1 MKENIIF
8 ILFSNSI
15 FNNMQESQNDLN
27 TFSIFGMNNQEEKN
41 NENIET
47 NMEIEENQDINENIK
62 VEENNK
68 DEESKKEQKEKR
80 RVRGPNKCYRIID
93 QFFNDKKRA
102 KETINNEQ
110 QNDIND
116 EEDKKIKRRKNITN
130 MSLIFDDFLIYVES
144 KVNKDYYN
152 KFITPIINNY
162 KEFYIEK
169 EKEFKENKSSFNIIE
184 DENLIKKK
192 KIYGLENFLEIPEII
207 NDFMKFIYNQNIF
220 TSDEDKIEMI
230 EIIFIFCAWL
240 KQYHYTSY
248 NIEYLLK
255 KEE

>member
-1 MKENIIF
+1 
-8 ILFSNSI
+8 
-15 FNNMQESQNDLN
+15 MQESQNDLN

-41 NENIET
+41 NENKEK

-68 DEESKKEQKEKR
+68 EEESKKEQKEKR

-93 QFFNDKKRA
+93 QFFNDKNRS

-152 KFITPIINNY
+152 KYITPIINNY

-207 NDFMKFIYNQNIF
+207 NDFMKFIYNKNIF
-220 TSDEDKIEMI
+220 TNDEDKVEMI

>member
-1 MKENIIF
+1 
-8 ILFSNSI
+8 
-15 FNNMQESQNDLN
+15 MQESQNDLN

-68 DEESKKEQKEKR
+68 EEESKKEQKEKR

-93 QFFNDKKRA
+93 QFFSDKKRT

-207 NDFMKFIYNQNIF
+207 NDFMKFIYNKNIF
-220 TSDEDKIEMI
+220 TSDEDKVEMI

>member
-1 MKENIIF
+1 
-8 ILFSNSI
+8 
-15 FNNMQESQNDLN
+15 MQESQNHLN
-27 TFSIFGMNNQEEKN
+27 TFSIFGINNQEEKN

-68 DEESKKEQKEKR
+68 EDESKKEQKEKR

-130 MSLIFDDFLIYVES
+130 MSLIFDDFLFYVEL

-207 NDFMKFIYNQNIF
+207 NDFMKFIYNKNIF
-220 TSDEDKIEMI
+220 TSDDDKVEMI

>member
-1 MKENIIF
+1 
-8 ILFSNSI
+8 
-15 FNNMQESQNDLN
+15 MQESQNYLS
-27 TFSIFGMNNQEEKN
+27 TFSIFGINNHEEKN

-68 DEESKKEQKEKR
+68 EEDSKKEQKEKR

-93 QFFNDKKRA
+93 QFFNDQKRS
-102 KETINNEQ
+102 KEATNNDQ
-110 QNDIND
+110 QNDINE

-130 MSLIFDDFLIYVES
+130 MSIIFDDFLIYVET

-169 EKEFKENKSSFNIIE
+169 EKDFKENKSSFNNIE

-192 KIYGLENFLEIPEII
+192 KIYGLENFLEIPEIV
-207 NDFMKFIYNQNIF
+207 NDFMKFIYNKNIF
-220 TSDEDKIEMI
+220 ENDEDKVEMI

>member
-1 MKENIIF
+1 
-8 ILFSNSI
+8 
-15 FNNMQESQNDLN
+15 MQESQNDLN
-27 TFSIFGMNNQEEKN
+27 TFSIFGINNQEEKN

-68 DEESKKEQKEKR
+68 EEESKKEQKEKR

-93 QFFNDKKRA
+93 QFFNDKNRA

-207 NDFMKFIYNQNIF
+207 NDFMKFIYNKNIF
-220 TSDEDKIEMI
+220 TSDEDKVEMI

>member
-1 MKENIIF
+1 
-8 ILFSNSI
+8 
-15 FNNMQESQNDLN
+15 MQESQNDLN
-27 TFSIFGMNNQEEKN
+27 TFSIFGINNQEEKN

-68 DEESKKEQKEKR
+68 EEESKKEQKEKR

-169 EKEFKENKSSFNIIE
+169 EKEFKENKFSFNIIE

-207 NDFMKFIYNQNIF
+207 NDFMKFIYNKNIF
-220 TSDEDKIEMI
+220 TSDEDKVEMI

>member
-1 MKENIIF
+1 
-8 ILFSNSI
+8 
-15 FNNMQESQNDLN
+15 MQESQNDLN
-27 TFSIFGMNNQEEKN
+27 TFSIFGINNQEEKN

-68 DEESKKEQKEKR
+68 EEESKKEQKEKR

-93 QFFNDKKRA
+93 QFFNDKNRA

-152 KFITPIINNY
+152 KYITPIINNY

-207 NDFMKFIYNQNIF
+207 NDFMKFIYNKNIF
-220 TSDEDKIEMI
+220 ISDEDKVEMI

>member
-1 MKENIIF
+1 
-8 ILFSNSI
+8 
-15 FNNMQESQNDLN
+15 MQESQNDLN

-152 KFITPIINNY
+152 KFIIPIINNY

-169 EKEFKENKSSFNIIE
+169 EKDFKENKSSFNNIE

-192 KIYGLENFLEIPEII
+192 KIYGLENFLEIPEIV
-207 NDFMKFIYNQNIF
+207 NDFMKFIYNKNIF
-220 TSDEDKIEMI
+220 ENDEDKVEMI
-230 EIIFIFCAWL
+230 EIIFIFCA
-240 KQYHYTSY
+240 
-248 NIEYLLK
+248 
-255 KEE
+255 

>member
-1 MKENIIF
+1 
-8 ILFSNSI
+8 
-15 FNNMQESQNDLN
+15 
-27 TFSIFGMNNQEEKN
+27 
-41 NENIET
+41 
-47 NMEIEENQDINENIK
+47 
-62 VEENNK
+62 
-68 DEESKKEQKEKR
+68 
-80 RVRGPNKCYRIID
+80 
-93 QFFNDKKRA
+93 
-102 KETINNEQ
+102 
-110 QNDIND
+110 
-116 EEDKKIKRRKNITN
+116 

-207 NDFMKFIYNQNIF
+207 NDFMKFIYNKNIF
-220 TSDEDKIEMI
+220 TNDEDKVEMI